1 MPSTSA
7 PRNEFG
13 LSAAAMDSIRE
24 ICGRFPRISRVIVYG
39 SRAMG
44 TFREGSDIDLTVI
57 ADGDFTHDD
66 LRRMADA
73 FDDSMLPYLVDL
85 SIFAELRSPELQDHI
100 RRRGKVLYERETAT
114 EKEQTACTT
123 AR

>member
-13 LSAAAMDSIRE
+13 LSETAMDIIRG
-24 ICGRFPRISRVIVYG
+24 ICGRFPRVSQVIVYG

-44 TFREGSDIDLTVI
+44 TFREGSDIDMTVI
-57 ADGDFTHDD
+57 ADEGFTRDD
-66 LRRMADA
+66 LLRMADA
-73 FDDSMLPYLVDL
+73 FDDSLLPYLVDL
-85 SIFAELRSPELQDHI
+85 SIFAELKSSELKDHI
-100 RRRGKVLYERETAT
+100 RRRGKVLYERGAT
-114 EKEQTACTT
+114 SGKEQTTCTT

>member
-7 PRNEFG
+7 PHNEFG
-13 LSAAAMDSIRE
+13 LSETAMDIIRE
-24 ICGRFPRISRVIVYG
+24 ICGRFPRISQVIMYG

-44 TFREGSDIDLTVI
+44 TFREGSDIDMTIV
-57 ADGDFTHDD
+57 ADEGFSKND
-66 LRRMADA
+66 LLRMADA

-85 SIFAELRSPELQDHI
+85 SIFAELKSPDLKDHI
-100 RRRGKVLYERETAT
+100 RRRGKVLYAREAT
-114 EKEQTACTT
+114 TKKEQTACTT

>member
-13 LSAAAMDSIRE
+13 LSEATMDIIRG
-24 ICGRFPRISRVIVYG
+24 ICGRFPRVSQVIMYG

-44 TFREGSDIDLTVI
+44 TFREGSDIDMTVI
-57 ADGDFTHDD
+57 ADEGFTQAD
-66 LRRMADA
+66 LLRMADA
-73 FDDSMLPYLVDL
+73 FDDSPLPYLVDL
-85 SIFAELRSPELQDHI
+85 SIFTELKSPELKDHI
-100 RRRGKVLYERETAT
+100 RRRGKVLYKREAASG
-114 EKEQTACTT
+114 KEQTTCTT

>member
-13 LSAAAMDSIRE
+13 LSEAAMDSIRE
-24 ICGRFPRISRVIVYG
+24 ICGRFPRISQVIVYG

-44 TFREGSDIDLTVI
+44 TFREGSDIDMTVI
-57 ADGDFTHDD
+57 ADEGFTKND
-66 LRRMADA
+66 LHRMADA

-85 SIFAELRSPELQDHI
+85 SIFAELKSPELKDHI
-100 RRRGKVLYERETAT
+100 RRRGKVLYARGTAT